1 MTTSAETSAVDS
13 SADDASADE
22 GFARSARQA
31 AKRAERIRL
40 LVQPAIILWVVVV
53 LLAYTFTRD
62 LSATQK
68 ETLNASTLFQRLS
81 EHVAITFVVT
91 ALVLA
96 IAVPLGILLTRSGY
110 RKLAPVFIGIANI
123 GQAAP
128 AVGLLVLLFLATGKT
143 GFWIGVLPIAFY
155 SLLPVLRNTML
166 GFQQVDPSYIDAAR
180 GQGMS
185 SSGILWRIEFPLAV
199 PYMLAGLRTS
209 LVLAV
214 GTATLSF
221 LVGAGGLGVLID
233 TGYKLYQPLILV
245 VGAVLAVA
253 LALFVD
259 WLGALAEAFLG
270 PKGLR

>member
-1 MTTSAETSAVDS
+1 MTSAAETSAVDA
-13 SADDASADE
+13 SADD
-22 GFARSARQA
+22 GTARTAQQA

-40 LVQPAIILWVVVV
+40 LVQPAIIVLVVVV

-81 EHVAITFVVT
+81 EHVVITIVVT
-91 ALVLA
+91 ALVLV
-96 IAVPLGILLTRSGY
+96 IAVPLGILLTRNGY
-110 RKLAPVFIGIANI
+110 RRLAPVFIGIANI

-245 VGAVLAVA
+245 VGGILAVA

-259 WLGALAEAFLG
+259 WLGALAEAYLG